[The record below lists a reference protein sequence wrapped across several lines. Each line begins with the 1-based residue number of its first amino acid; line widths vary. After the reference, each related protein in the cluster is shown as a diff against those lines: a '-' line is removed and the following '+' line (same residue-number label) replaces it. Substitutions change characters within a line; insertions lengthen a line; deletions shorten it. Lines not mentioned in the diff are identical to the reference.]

1 MPVPVNRFAP
11 YRVLSLRLNPL
22 YNAGSPAWPIESNVK
37 QRQSRRQR
45 NAPTISDVA
54 REAGVS
60 PMTVSRVI
68 NGEDNVR
75 AKTRETVDAAIR
87 SLGYTPNSAARS
99 LAGGAQIKIG
109 LLHSNLNASY
119 LSAFLIGALEQS
131 SRYNIQLVVEHC
143 DVALNAEAVAARM
156 LSGGV
161 EAMLLPPPLSD
172 LPTVLEVLENS
183 DTPAVLIA
191 SEQPRSNISVV
202 KIDDY
207 QAAYEMTR
215 HIASLGHK
223 RIGFI
228 TGDCGQQVSQRR
240 LEGYRQALKDSG
252 LPVADE
258 LIEEG
263 IFTYRSG
270 LNAAEGLLNL
280 KRPPSA
286 IFACNDEMAAATISV
301 AQRRGLDVPRDLTVC
316 GFDDTALATTI
327 WPELTTIHQP
337 VVDMSRAAVDL
348 LVKKVRAMRAGE
360 AEQGQQV
367 QLDFTLIRRRS
378 DAPPRT

>member
-1 MPVPVNRFAP
+1 MKP
-11 YRVLSLRLNPL
+11 
-22 YNAGSPAWPIESNVK
+22 K
-37 QRQSRRQR
+37 QSRRQGSG
-45 NAPTISDVA
+45 PTIADVA

-75 AKTRETVDAAIR
+75 ARTREIVNAAIKA
-87 SLGYTPNSAARS
+87 LGYTPNSAARS

-109 LLHSNLNASY
+109 LLHSNLSASY

-143 DVALNAEAVAARM
+143 DVSLNAEAVAARM

-172 LPTVLEVLENS
+172 LPEVLEVLESS

-191 SEQPRSNISVV
+191 SEQARNNISVV

-215 HIASLGHK
+215 HIVSLGHQ

-228 TGDCGQQVSQRR
+228 TGDCGQQVSRRR
-240 LEGYRQALKDSG
+240 LEGYRRALKDSA
-252 LPVADE
+252 LPLIDE
-258 LIEEG
+258 LVVDG
-263 IFTYRSG
+263 LFTYRSG
-270 LNAAEGLLNL
+270 LRGAERLLDL
-280 KRPPSA
+280 AQPPSA

-316 GFDDTALATTI
+316 GFDDTAVATTI

-348 LVKKVRAMRAGE
+348 LVRKVRAVRAGE
-360 AEQGQQV
+360 AENGQQV

-378 DAPPRT
+378 DAPPKR

>member
-1 MPVPVNRFAP
+1 MKP
-11 YRVLSLRLNPL
+11 
-22 YNAGSPAWPIESNVK
+22 K
-37 QRQSRRQR
+37 QSRRQGSG
-45 NAPTISDVA
+45 PTIADVA

-75 AKTRETVDAAIR
+75 ARTRETVNAAIK

-109 LLHSNLNASY
+109 LLHSHLNASY

-143 DVALNAEAVAARM
+143 DVELNAEAVVARM

-161 EAMLLPPPLSD
+161 EAVLLPPPLSD
-172 LPTVLEVLENS
+172 LPAVLEVLES
-183 DTPAVLIA
+183 SETPAVLMA
-191 SEQPRSNISVV
+191 AEQPRNNISVV

-215 HIASLGHK
+215 HIASLGHR
-223 RIGFI
+223 RIGYI
-228 TGDCGQQVSQRR
+228 TGDRGQQVSQRR

-252 LPVADE
+252 LTPVDE

-270 LNAAEGLLNL
+270 LAGAEKLLNL
-280 KRPPSA
+280 KQPPTA
-286 IFACNDEMAAATISV
+286 VFASNDEMAAATVSV

-360 AEQGQQV
+360 AENGQQV

-378 DAPPRT
+378 DAPPKS

>member
-1 MPVPVNRFAP
+1 MKP
-11 YRVLSLRLNPL
+11 
-22 YNAGSPAWPIESNVK
+22 K
-37 QRQSRRQR
+37 QSRRQGSG
-45 NAPTISDVA
+45 PTIADVA

-75 AKTRETVDAAIR
+75 SRTREIVNAAIK

-109 LLHSNLNASY
+109 LMHSNLSASY
-119 LSAFLIGALEQS
+119 LSAFLIGALEQT

-143 DVALNAEAVAARM
+143 DVELNADSVAAHM
-156 LSGGV
+156 LNGGV

-172 LPTVLEVLENS
+172 LPAVLEVLES
-183 DTPAVLIA
+183 SETPAVLIA
-191 SEQPRSNISVV
+191 SELPRNNISVV

-215 HIASLGHK
+215 HIASLGHR

-228 TGDCGQQVSQRR
+228 TGDRGQQVSLRR

-252 LPVADE
+252 LAPSAE
-258 LIEEG
+258 LEVEG
-263 IFTYRSG
+263 FFTYRSG
-270 LNAAEGLLNL
+270 LLGAEQLLDL
-280 KRPPSA
+280 ELPPTA

-301 AQRRGLDVPRDLTVC
+301 AQRRGLDIPKDLTVC

-348 LVKKVRAMRAGE
+348 LVKKVRAVRAGE

-378 DAPPRT
+378 DAPPKI

>member
-1 MPVPVNRFAP
+1 MKP
-11 YRVLSLRLNPL
+11 
-22 YNAGSPAWPIESNVK
+22 
-37 QRQSRRQR
+37 RQSRRQGSG
-45 NAPTISDVA
+45 PTIADVA
-54 REAGVS
+54 RKAGVS

-68 NGEDNVR
+68 NGESNVR
-75 AKTRETVDAAIR
+75 EKTRETVNAAIKA
-87 SLGYTPNSAARS
+87 LGYTPNSAARS

-109 LLHSNLNASY
+109 LLHSNLSASY

-143 DVALNAEAVAARM
+143 DVELNAEAVVTHL

-161 EAMLLPPPLSD
+161 EAVLLPPPLSD
-172 LPTVLEVLENS
+172 LPAVLEVLES
-183 DTPAVLIA
+183 SETPAVLIA
-191 SEQPRSNISVV
+191 SEQPRHNISVV

-215 HIASLGHK
+215 HIASLGHR

-228 TGDCGQQVSQRR
+228 TGDRGQHVSERR
-240 LEGYRQALKDSG
+240 LEGYRQALRDSSLAHSSELEVEG
-252 LPVADE
+252 L
-258 LIEEG
+258 
-263 IFTYRSG
+263 FTYRSG
-270 LNAAEGLLNL
+270 LNAAEQLLDL
-280 KRPPSA
+280 KQPPTA
-286 IFACNDEMAAATISV
+286 IFASNDEMAAATISV
-301 AQRRGLDVPRDLTVC
+301 AQRRGLDVPRDLTIC
-316 GFDDTALATTI
+316 GFDDTAVATTI

-348 LVKKVRAMRAGE
+348 LVKKVRAQRAGE

-378 DAPPRT
+378 DAPPR

>member
-1 MPVPVNRFAP
+1 MSACEIDWACD
-11 YRVLSLRLNPL
+11 S
-22 YNAGSPAWPIESNVK
+22 VK
-37 QRQSRRQR
+37 PKQSRRQGSG
-45 NAPTISDVA
+45 PTIADVA

-75 AKTRETVDAAIR
+75 ARTRDIVNAAIK
-87 SLGYTPNSAARS
+87 SLGYTPNNAARS

-109 LLHSNLNASY
+109 LMHSNLSASY
-119 LSAFLIGALEQS
+119 LSAFLIGALEQA

-143 DVALNAEAVAARM
+143 DVELNAEAVAARM

-172 LPTVLEVLENS
+172 LPAVLEVLEGS

-191 SEQPRSNISVV
+191 SEQPRNNISVV

-215 HIASLGHK
+215 HIASLGHR

-228 TGDCGQQVSQRR
+228 TGDRGQQVSQRR

-252 LPVADE
+252 LAPSAE
-258 LIEEG
+258 LEVEG
-263 IFTYRSG
+263 FFTYRSG
-270 LNAAEGLLNL
+270 LLGAEQLLDL
-280 KRPPSA
+280 ELPPTA

-301 AQRRGLDVPRDLTVC
+301 AQRRGLDIPKDLTVC

-348 LVKKVRAMRAGE
+348 LVKKVRAVRAGE

-378 DAPPRT
+378 DAPPRI